1 MFSHK
6 IVLQKIKTGIKSILH
21 TGKEKSTVTF
31 MEKNTCTC
39 SKCQLPYCTLHRL
52 AEAHSCIHD
61 FKEDVN
67 KEKFIAENK
76 CVKEKMIKI

>member
-1 MFSHK
+1 MPVPVKHLCS
-6 IVLQKIKTGIKSILH
+6 TP
-21 TGKEKSTVTF
+21 TCGKRLTF

-39 SKCQLPYCTLHRL
+39 SKCQLPHCTLHRL